1 MLTHWA
7 STHSQTF
14 LFSQEGSSFAHC
26 LIVQHSLTHFHSCP
40 PPTSPVPVATR
51 ALLNN
56 NRPLFLPFPCPCCSS
71 DCNFYYENC
80 RANFLSSNDS
90 TTVAARNHGQS
101 GYIKGDCISK
111 VTLAKPI
118 QVRFLFPSIDFLSVD
133 AIQHSMLIVDVPN
146 VCCPVTFLCY
156 FSPFTTLFVS
166 TTFSYCF

>member
-1 MLTHWA
+1 MSVECWLTGRAHIHR
-7 STHSQTF
+7 HS

-26 LIVQHSLTHFHSCP
+26 LIVQHSLTHFHSWP

-90 TTVAARNHGQS
+90 TTAAARHHGQS

-111 VTLAKPI
+111 VTLAN
-118 QVRFLFPSIDFLSVD
+118 RFKWDFSSFQLIFFPSMQL
-133 AIQHSMLIVDVPN
+133 
-146 VCCPVTFLCY
+146 TFNADCW
-156 FSPFTTLFVS
+156 
-166 TTFSYCF
+166 CA